1 MSKDDL
7 KRKTVN
13 GFFWGILERILSQ
26 GQGIIYGIILA
37 RLLSPKEFGMIGMVT
52 IFISIAQVFV
62 DSGLNQALIRKQNCT
77 NVDYSTVFWANI
89 GIGFFFYI
97 VIWLISPMIAS
108 FYGKPELVNLTR
120 VVALAI
126 IIGSLSLI
134 QQTILTK
141 EIDFKTLTKISTIGT
156 LVAGIVSIVMAF
168 SGWGVWSLVWRTIID
183 KTIRS
188 FLLWLHNRWQ
198 PEKIFSVRDFKEL
211 FSFGSN
217 ILFISLIAAFAKNLY
232 NLVIGKNYSATML
245 GYYTNADQYSGIPS
259 TTLTSVTNSVSFP
272 ILASIQ
278 DDNTK
283 LKASCSKLNNTIMF
297 VSFFCMFGLAA
308 IAKPLFFVLFGEKWL
323 PAVVFFQILCLA
335 YSISPMHTIN
345 QNIMKVKGKSDL
357 FLRTE
362 IIKYIL
368 FLPIVA
374 SGIIFG
380 LNILIWG
387 FAFFYWISF
396 IINGM
401 YTYKLI
407 NYSLFEQ
414 IKDFS
419 PAFFLGSGS
428 ALFIWSMEFWLSIKP
443 FFLLVAQSFVY
454 IILIIVVSHI
464 FKLSA
469 FFELKQ
475 LLFRKLS
482 YINIINNKSL
492 S

>member
-1 MSKDDL
+1 MSTDL

-13 GFFWGILERILSQ
+13 GFFWGTIEKVLSQ

-37 RLLSPKEFGMIGMVT
+37 RLLSPKEFGVVGMVT

-62 DSGLNQALIRKQNCT
+62 DSGLSQALIRKQNCT
-77 NVDYSTVFWANI
+77 NTDYSTVFWSNI
-89 GIGFFFYI
+89 GIGFFFYA
-97 VIWLISPMIAS
+97 VIWLMSPMIAS
-108 FYGKPELVNLTR
+108 FYEKPELVSLTR
-120 VVALAI
+120 VIALAI
-126 IIGSLSLI
+126 IIGSLTLI

-141 EIDFKTLTKISTIGT
+141 EVDFKTLTKISTIGT
-156 LVAGIVSIVMAF
+156 LVSGVISVFMAF

-188 FLLWLHNRWQ
+188 LLLWLHNQWV
-198 PEKIFSVRDFKEL
+198 PEQSFSIRNFKEL

-217 ILFISLIAAFAKNLY
+217 ILFISLIAAIAKNIY
-232 NLVIGKNYSATML
+232 NLVIGKNYSAVVL

-259 TTLTSVTNSVSFP
+259 TTLSSVTNSVSFP
-272 ILASIQ
+272 VLASMQ
-278 DDNTK
+278 DDNVK

-308 IAKPLFFVLFGEKWL
+308 IAKSLFFVLFGEKWM

-335 YSISPMHTIN
+335 YAASPLHTIN
-345 QNIMKVKGKSDL
+345 QNIMKVKGRSDL

-368 FLPIVA
+368 FVPIVVL
-374 SGIIFG
+374 GIIYG
-380 LNILIWG
+380 LSTLIWG
-387 FAFFYWISF
+387 IALFYWISF
-396 IINGM
+396 LVNGM
-401 YTYKLI
+401 YTNKLI

-414 IKDFS
+414 VKDFLVV
-419 PAFFLGSGS
+419 FVLS
-428 ALFIWSMEFWLSIKP
+428 AGLAMFVWSMEFWLHIKP
-443 FFLLVAQSFVY
+443 FILLAAQSVSY
-454 IILIIVVSHI
+454 IVLIILVSYI

-469 FFELKQ
+469 FFEMKE

-482 YINIINNKSL
+482 YVGINTKSI